1 MRRAGGDGGA
11 AVKRPDGDGGAA
23 VRRPATRGRFAG
35 ATLLTL
41 AVLGGP
47 AAPGLGAQAPAPA
60 TARAS
65 LADFGLTG
73 FADAAVRPHEDGTMV
88 AVAVRIPVGSADDP
102 DGRGGTAWLTAR
114 TLEAQAAATLD
125 ASDAVLTAEVQRSH
139 TTYTLLATPDAWRQA
154 WLETSVLLFDA
165 PLRPDLFSAQRA
177 ALLARMTFERGSPAR
192 DFRQEAVAMLGEPG
206 SPWVRPLQ
214 GSPATLDSITAAGA
228 EAWRDGAY
236 RRSTGTAAVVG
247 PVPPGPERVD
257 APARDTVAQAWY
269 VGTRVPLDR
278 EVTSTWLAVA
288 YPAPAGTSRTAL
300 ELVAHMIEEEL
311 DPVPPDPDR
320 FGVEVRL
327 EDAPR
332 GTVLVIEASVLP
344 EAADRWEAR
353 IQSAV
358 ARLSEDVIADDFF
371 RWRRRHFRAHRLLE
385 EARPEAEARRVA
397 DDLAR
402 SGRVRDLPTEIWSL
416 DGRTLRDTA
425 AALGEP
431 RILRFGP
438 DLRQQ

>member
-1 MRRAGGDGGA
+1 MRRARTAQALTVAAWTMA
-11 AVKRPDGDGGAA
+11 AVALAPVAGPSAIAA
-23 VRRPATRGRFAG
+23 QTAPGATRP
-35 ATLLTL
+35 T
-41 AVLGGP
+41 
-47 AAPGLGAQAPAPA
+47 
-60 TARAS
+60 AS
-65 LADFGLTG
+65 LADFGLAG
-73 FADAAVRPHEDGTMV
+73 FADAAVRPHEQGTMV

-102 DGRGGTAWLTAR
+102 AGLGGTAWLTAR
-114 TLEAQAAATLD
+114 TLEAQAATTLD
-125 ASDAVLTAEVQRSH
+125 ASDAVVTVRVERSH

-165 PLRPDLFSAQRA
+165 PVRADLFSAQRA

-192 DFRQEAVAMLGEPG
+192 DFRQEAVSLLGDPG

-214 GSPATLDSITAAGA
+214 GSPATLDSIAPSNVQ
-228 EAWRDGAY
+228 AWRDRHY
-236 RRSTGTAAVVG
+236 RRAASTAAVVG
-247 PVPPGPERVD
+247 PVPPGPERVE
-257 APARDTVAQAWY
+257 PPVRDTVAQAWY
-269 VGTRVPLDR
+269 VGSRIPLER

-300 ELVAHMIEEEL
+300 ELVTHLVEEEL

-320 FGVEVRL
+320 FGVQVRL
-327 EDAPR
+327 DDAPG

-344 EAADRWEAR
+344 EAADRWEER
-353 IQSAV
+353 IRSVV
-358 ARLSEDVIADDFF
+358 ARMSEEVIADDFF

-385 EARPEAEARRVA
+385 EARPEAEAERVA
-397 DDLAR
+397 EDLAR
-402 SGRVRDLPTEIWSL
+402 SGRIRDLSAEIWSL
-416 DGRTLRDTA
+416 DGRILRDTA